1 MKLSE
6 SDMKFVRRL
15 QKNERAWRWVR
26 WFTLVASVGLIVQC
40 LVLVMDLMKQSAE
53 SNGRL
58 NVMLAIISPVCW
70 ILLCL
75 FSALLGYTLACW
87 RGDPKARLLLRLLE
101 EHENHEA

>member
-6 SDMKFVRRL
+6 ADKKLVRRL

-26 WFTLVASVGLIVQC
+26 WFTLFGSVGLIVQC
-40 LVLVMDLMKQSAE
+40 ALLVLDLVNRSAE
-53 SNGRL
+53 SDGSQS
-58 NVMLAIISPVCW
+58 VIAIISPVCW